1 MRSASIGAKKD
12 AEGGARLS
20 AGVTLREERGKNR
33 GALLAELERE
43 VLAHLAERT
52 PTGALEELARG
63 LEQIIEPGTMASIL
77 VADERDPRFLRHGA
91 APSLPDAY
99 STALGLVPVAPDAGS
114 CGTAAYRRQTVVVS
128 DIANDP
134 LWVGFRDLAVGHGL
148 CACWSVPVFAA
159 DATLLGTLA
168 FYHREPR
175 EPSLEDLT
183 SMEIAARLARI
194 VLEGKR
200 TELAGMRS
208 SRRKRALF
216 AAASVLATADDL
228 DRTRALEQVLAAVA
242 EALDWDAGAVW
253 CQDGEHPTLTV
264 TAIWARE
271 APALSAFVADTRER
285 RLALGEGLPGRVAK
299 SGEATWQTIADHDP
313 TFPRWPAA
321 RAAGLAEG
329 FAVPILEGTKT
340 IGAMELFT
348 SRPEPAD
355 PDLLLALRTVGLQ
368 IGQFLRRARLVEEL
382 RETVRFSEL
391 FSGIL
396 AHDLRNPLN
405 TVVMGTEILART
417 ATDDRERRTI
427 DRMRSAETRM
437 TRMIDQL
444 LDLTRARSGGGIAIS
459 RTEMDLAD
467 LARTI
472 MNELAVAHPT
482 RRIELACAGEA
493 RGHWDHDRL
502 AQVVSNLLGNALVH
516 GEPSSVVAMRIDGGD
531 SASVRFE
538 THNLGTIPEKLLP
551 SLFDPFRRAT
561 PNKAPARGLGLGL
574 YITKLVV
581 EAHGGTV
588 DVSSSMTDGT
598 RFGVSLPRGV

>member
-1 MRSASIGAKKD
+1 MLGA
-12 AEGGARLS
+12 
-20 AGVTLREERGKNR
+20 
-33 GALLAELERE
+33 LERE

-63 LEQIIEPGTMASIL
+63 LEQIIDPGTMASIL

-99 STALGLVPVAPDAGS
+99 SSALGLVPVAPDAGS
-114 CGTAAYRRQTVVVS
+114 CGTAAFRRQTVVVS

-134 LWVGFRDLAVGHGL
+134 LWDAFKDLALAHGL
-148 CACWSVPVFAA
+148 AACWSVPVFAT
-159 DATLLGTLA
+159 DGTLLGTLA

-183 SMEIAARLARI
+183 SMETAGRLARI
-194 VLEGKR
+194 VLER
-200 TELAGMRS
+200 QRSELAGVRS

-216 AAASVLATADDL
+216 AAASILATADDL
-228 DRTRALEQVLAAVA
+228 DRTRALEEILAAVA
-242 EALDWDAGAVW
+242 EALDWDAGTVW
-253 CQDGEHPTLTV
+253 SCDGEQSTLTV

-271 APALSAFVADTRER
+271 APALSAFVAETRSR
-285 RLALGEGLPGRVAK
+285 GFALGEGLPGRVAT
-299 SGEATWQTIADHDP
+299 SGEAAWQTITDHDP

-340 IGAMELFT
+340 VGAMELFT

-405 TVVMGTEILART
+405 TVVMGTEILAMS
-417 ATDDRERRTI
+417 ATDDRARRTL
-427 DRMRSAETRM
+427 DRMRSAQTRM

-444 LDLTRARSGGGIAIS
+444 LDLTRARSGGGIALT

-467 LARTI
+467 LARAI
-472 MNELAVAHPT
+472 INELTVAHPT
-482 RRIELACAGEA
+482 RRIDLVCAGEA

-502 AQVVSNLLGNALVH
+502 AQVLSNLLGNAVAH
-516 GEPSSVVAMRIDGGD
+516 GEADGVVAMRIDGGD
-531 SASVRFE
+531 SASVRIE
-538 THNLGTIPEKLLP
+538 THNLGAIPAELLP
-551 SLFDPFRRAT
+551 NLFDPFRRAT
-561 PNKAPARGLGLGL
+561 PNKAAARGLGLGL
-574 YITKLVV
+574 YITKLIV

-588 DVSSSMTDGT
+588 DVSSSTETGT
-598 RFGVSLPRGV
+598 RFGVTLPRGA